1 MKRKIDLDK
10 TISEIKSI
18 HEGISLDV
26 VRSWVWEYQATDLP
40 TSKRSIFFNWP
51 SIFKSRIN

>member
-1 MKRKIDLDK
+1 MKRKINIDK
-10 TISEIKSI
+10 TISEIKGI

-26 VRSWVWEYQATDLP
+26 VRSWVWTYQPTDLP
-40 TSKRSIFFNWP
+40 TTKGSVFFNWS